1 MSVLL
6 NHILS
11 TVTETSG
18 PPALNTLPYPS
29 IFMQCKSR
37 LGFTDVICTGPEGV
51 YGNSISL
58 MRTDLPRQKLNYV
71 NWLNVPKV
79 HGMLLIVPCRPITV
93 NIPCTLIWQGDS
105 CTLSSLSSCSPISSC
120 SLLPCAMSEPAP
132 SPCLV
137 ADSDTPGSCSGS
149 LPSSRGLATGQ
160 EHSRLPTDFKGSISG
175 FPRALPLNLR
185 RQG

>member
-105 CTLSSLSSCSPISSC
+105 CTLSSLSSCSPTSSC

-137 ADSDTPGSCSGS
+137 ADSDTPGQWIPAFLKRAGYR
-149 LPSSRGLATGQ
+149 SRAQQASHGLQ
-160 EHSRLPTDFKGSISG
+160 REHLWFSKGAASES
-175 FPRALPLNLR
+175 
-185 RQG
+185 